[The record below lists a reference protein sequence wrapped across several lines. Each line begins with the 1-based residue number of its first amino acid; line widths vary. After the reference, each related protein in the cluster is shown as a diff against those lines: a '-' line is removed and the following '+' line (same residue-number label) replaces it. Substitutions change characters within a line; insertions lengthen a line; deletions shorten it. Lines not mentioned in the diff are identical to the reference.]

1 MLDQFGDH
9 LVEMKLR
16 MEGLRLVQQALRELG
31 TGDNRQGRNVI
42 DRLFRIKLGALPAGP
57 VENINDM
64 AFDVEQAQFKNR
76 KQTAR
81 ARANDHGI
89 GGNYFRHLKLQ

>member
-31 TGDNRQGRNVI
+31 ASDNRQGRNVNKSA
-42 DRLFRIKLGALPAGP
+42 FPVKLRTLAAGP
-57 VENINDM
+57 VKNVNDV
-64 AFDVEQAQFKNR
+64 AFYVQEAQFKNR
-76 KQTAR
+76 EQPAR
-81 ARANDHGI
+81 ASANDHRI
-89 GGNYFRHLKLQ
+89 GGNNFGHLKLQ